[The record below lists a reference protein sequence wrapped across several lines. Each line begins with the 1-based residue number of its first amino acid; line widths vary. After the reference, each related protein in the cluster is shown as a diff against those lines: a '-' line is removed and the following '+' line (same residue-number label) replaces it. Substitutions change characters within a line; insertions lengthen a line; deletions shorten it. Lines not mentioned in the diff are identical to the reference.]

1 MQSLMTNLKRAV
13 CTAGMESVEHLKH
26 PPKLE
31 GLVRWAEV
39 LCSGMPC
46 APKGSC
52 EFWW

>member
-13 CTAGMESVEHLKH
+13 CTAGMESVEC
-26 PPKLE
+26 KLE